1 MGCFQIFHYP
11 VKITASISQNDI
23 NCGRNLVV
31 CKAILTRNGTS
42 YVPSHGSCFHF
53 SLDSGRPRA
62 PCFRPH
68 CESAILGGP
77 DDRATTSVLAPPRPS
92 TTPRIPRKCFR
103 GCEGQRRVRKGS
115 NSNWADPCFDV
126 HKGRLRLRTP
136 TCQDTTPADRKD
148 DVIHVRRHRL
158 IRPSSPLVLPGSA
171 RLAPALPRLSGARTD
186 E

>member
-1 MGCFQIFHYP
+1 MTRLLSKTLSQKYVFFLKSVYNITFLYVQLFVYATESIISTVGCFQIFHYP

-77 DDRATTSVLAPPRPS
+77 DDRATVHFSSRSTEALHYSSNPEEVL
-92 TTPRIPRKCFR
+92 
-103 GCEGQRRVRKGS
+103 
-115 NSNWADPCFDV
+115 
-126 HKGRLRLRTP
+126 
-136 TCQDTTPADRKD
+136 
-148 DVIHVRRHRL
+148 
-158 IRPSSPLVLPGSA
+158 
-171 RLAPALPRLSGARTD
+171 
-186 E
+186 